1 MAYTSPSM
9 HVRERHFLLSPTD
22 CGEPW
27 GACAEFAGIV
37 NRLLQTSFGIAP
49 AQTIGPGRKLLA
61 FPTLGVLFVF
71 VSMLSI
77 LIQTGGSSDYE
88 DIFISTCD

>member
-49 AQTIGPGRKLLA
+49 AQTIGPGHKLLDLNIMI
-61 FPTLGVLFVF
+61 TDYLGGPCLFTAEKYIN
-71 VSMLSI
+71 LS
-77 LIQTGGSSDYE
+77 
-88 DIFISTCD
+88 